1 MTASPIKLY
10 TPDVLALATDLA
22 RWPLDPAMPLQGR
35 ARSQSCGSV
44 LAMSI
49 TPDAAGAIAALGLS
63 AQACAIGQASAAI
76 FARQAIGQTRES
88 LAGSLAALEAWLRAG
103 GIMPEWPG
111 LEAIAAAKDYPAR
124 HGAVL
129 LPWKSALDALP

>member
-1 MTASPIKLY
+1 MTGAPIKLY
-10 TPDVLALATDLA
+10 TPEVLSLATQLA
-22 RWPLDPAMPLQGR
+22 RWPFNPEMPLQGR

-44 LAMSI
+44 LAMSLALS
-49 TPDAAGAIAALGLS
+49 DARTIDQIGLS

-76 FARQAIGQTRES
+76 FAEAAKGKGNAELR
-88 LAGSLAALEAWLRAG
+88 AALASIEAWLKGEGAL
-103 GIMPEWPG
+103 PEWPG
-111 LEAIAAAKDYPAR
+111 LTAIAAAKDYPAR

>member
-1 MTASPIKLY
+1 MTGSPIKLY
-10 TPDVLALATDLA
+10 TPEVLALATQLA

-44 LAMSI
+44 LSMSI
-49 TPDAAGAIAALGLS
+49 EPDECGAIAAIGLS

-76 FARQAIGQTRES
+76 FAEAAIGQTRDTLSIS
-88 LAGSLAALEAWLRAG
+88 LASLEAWLRGDGA
-103 GIMPEWPG
+103 IPDWPG
-111 LEAIAAAKDYPAR
+111 LESIAAAKDYPAR